1 MTGSKEVNDQQE
13 NIAESLQQ
21 FAACSFLICTTK
33 RETRELKTKPLINLS
48 SEHSITTLVLVLSF
62 ETHQTQSNYH
72 SNAKIKQ
79 LHDIII
85 RGESN
90 GAG

>member
-13 NIAESLQQ
+13 NIAASLQQ
-21 FAACSFLICTTK
+21 LAACSFLICTTNRDT
-33 RETRELKTKPLINLS
+33 REELKTKPLINLS

-72 SNAKIKQ
+72 LNAEIKQ

-85 RGESN
+85 R
-90 GAG
+90 